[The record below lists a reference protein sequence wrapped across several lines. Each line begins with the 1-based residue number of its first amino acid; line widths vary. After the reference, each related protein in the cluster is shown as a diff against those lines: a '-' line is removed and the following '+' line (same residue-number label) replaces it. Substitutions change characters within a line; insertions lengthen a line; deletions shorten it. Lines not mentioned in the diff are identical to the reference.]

1 MKSSILFLSSLVLLL
16 ESASAQAP
24 PPSTKGVCY
33 TQRGF
38 FPPKSVK
45 TTNKVATKTVQLIET
60 TVSRPKLVSRPCGV
74 ADFLLTD
81 IHSFSDS
88 QTSTGD
94 GHDDSDKAID
104 LYTVSNHRTLKPLP
118 AFDKFANRC

>member
-1 MKSSILFLSSLVLLL
+1 MKSPILFLSSLVLLL

-45 TTNKVATKTVQLIET
+45 TTNKVATNTVQLIET
-60 TVSRPKLVSRPCGV
+60 TVSRLSVPLRIFTF
-74 ADFLLTD
+74 ADF
-81 IHSFSDS
+81 F
-88 QTSTGD
+88 
-94 GHDDSDKAID
+94 
-104 LYTVSNHRTLKPLP
+104 
-118 AFDKFANRC
+118 